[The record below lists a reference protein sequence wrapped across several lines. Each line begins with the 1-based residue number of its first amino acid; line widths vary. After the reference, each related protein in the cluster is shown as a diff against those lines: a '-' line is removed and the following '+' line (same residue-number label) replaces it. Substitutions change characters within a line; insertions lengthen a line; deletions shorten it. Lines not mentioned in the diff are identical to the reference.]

1 MAGKCRTHDERIFT
15 NYPNNKTMKIRHIV
29 LNVLSIAFIV
39 FLTIPELDGQ
49 NVDSLNLAKESQHF
63 SFYAAHGDI
72 KVLDSL
78 AITLENN
85 YSRITSHLGIQ
96 IDKKI
101 NVKVF
106 PNLKAFHVAINYPD
120 APDWVV
126 GSSNGDE
133 LMMVSPLN
141 PGSIHTYESLM
152 QVIVHEFVHIAVSYA
167 RGDKGWTTIPR
178 WLNEGYAQYEAGQ
191 VNDHIRK
198 IAESGVTEKA
208 PPTWTQ
214 LENAS
219 VMEFGNMNGYGLS
232 VTIVEFL
239 VVTYG
244 IDKLVSLIKA
254 PENFETIYGLS
265 EDALE
270 KQWIQ
275 YLKHEKIE

>member
-1 MAGKCRTHDERIFT
+1 MKTRTV
-15 NYPNNKTMKIRHIV
+15 V
-29 LNVLSIAFIV
+29 LNVLSIAFFM
-39 FLTIPELDGQ
+39 FLTISKLVGQ
-49 NVDSLNLAKESQHF
+49 NNDSLNLAKESQHF
-63 SFYAAHGDI
+63 HYYSTSGDI

-78 AITLENN
+78 ATTLENN
-85 YSRITSHLGIQ
+85 YSRITNHLGIQ
-96 IDKKI
+96 LDKKI

-106 PNLKAFHVAINYPD
+106 PNLKSFHLAINYPD

-167 RGDKGWTTIPR
+167 RGDKGWTTLPR

-191 VNDHIRK
+191 INEHIRK
-198 IAESGVTEKA
+198 IVESSVIAKD

-214 LENAS
+214 LAS
-219 VMEFGNMNGYGLS
+219 ASAMEFGNMNGYGLS

-239 VVTYG
+239 VLEYG
-244 IDKLVSLIKA
+244 IEKLVLLIKK
-254 PENFETIYGLS
+254 PENLENIYGLS
-265 EDALE
+265 ENTLE

>member
-1 MAGKCRTHDERIFT
+1 MK
-15 NYPNNKTMKIRHIV
+15 MKISPV
-29 LNVLSIAFIV
+29 VFNMLSIV
-39 FLTIPELDGQ
+39 FLVCLSISKLVGQ
-49 NVDSLNLAKESQHF
+49 NSDSLNLSKESQHF
-63 SFYAAHGDI
+63 NFYSTNGDI

-78 AITLENN
+78 AINLENN
-85 YSRITSHLGIQ
+85 YSRITNHLGIQ

-106 PNLKAFHVAINYPD
+106 PDIKSFHVAINYPD

-141 PGSIHTYESLM
+141 PGSIHTFESLM

-167 RGDKGWTTIPR
+167 RGDKGCTTLPR
-178 WLNEGYAQYEAGQ
+178 WLSEGYAQYEAGQ
-191 VNDHIRK
+191 VNEQIRK
-198 IAESGVTEKA
+198 KVETSVVANT
-208 PPTWTQ
+208 PPTWAQ
-214 LENAS
+214 LDTAS

-244 IDKLVSLIKA
+244 IDKLVLLIKK
-254 PENFETIYGLS
+254 PENFEIIYGLS
-265 EDALE
+265 EYTLE

-275 YLKHEKIE
+275 YVKHEKID

>member
-1 MAGKCRTHDERIFT
+1 MKTRLAVLQILALVIF
-15 NYPNNKTMKIRHIV
+15 V
-29 LNVLSIAFIV
+29 C
-39 FLTIPELDGQ
+39 LTISKVAGQ
-49 NVDSLNLAKESQHF
+49 NNDALNLAKESQHF
-63 SFYAAHGDI
+63 NFYSTHADI

-85 YSRITSHLGIQ
+85 YSRITTHLGID
-96 IDKKI
+96 IDKKL

-106 PNLKAFHVAINYPD
+106 PDLKTFHVAINYPD

-126 GSSNGDE
+126 GSCNGDE

-167 RGDKGWTTIPR
+167 RGDKGWTTLPR
-178 WLNEGYAQYEAGQ
+178 WLSEGYAQYEAGQ
-191 VNDHIRK
+191 VNERIRK
-198 IAESGVTEKA
+198 NVESSVIANT
-208 PPTWTQ
+208 PPTWSQ
-214 LENAS
+214 LDTLS

-244 IDKLVSLIKA
+244 IDKLVLLIKD

-265 EDALE
+265 KNTLE

>member
-1 MAGKCRTHDERIFT
+1 
-15 NYPNNKTMKIRHIV
+15 MKIRHVV
-29 LNVLSIAFIV
+29 LNVLSIAFFV
-39 FLTIPELDGQ
+39 FLTFSKLVGQ
-49 NVDSLNLAKESQHF
+49 NIDSLNLAKESRHF
-63 SFYAAHGDI
+63 NFYSTNGDI

-78 AITLENN
+78 AIVLENN
-85 YSRITSHLGIQ
+85 YSRITNHLGIQ

-106 PNLKAFHVAINYPD
+106 PNLKTFHLAINYPD

-167 RGDKGWTTIPR
+167 RGDKGWTTLPR

-191 VNDHIRK
+191 INEHIRK
-198 IAESGVTEKA
+198 IVESSVIAKT

-214 LENAS
+214 LDTAS

-244 IDKLVSLIKA
+244 IEKLVLLIKE
-254 PENFETIYGLS
+254 PENFENIYGLS
-265 EDALE
+265 ENTLE

>member
-1 MAGKCRTHDERIFT
+1 
-15 NYPNNKTMKIRHIV
+15 MKIRLVDLNIHSIV
-29 LNVLSIAFIV
+29 ILVCLITVKLA
-39 FLTIPELDGQ
+39 GQ
-49 NVDSLNLAKESQHF
+49 NIDSLNLAKESQHF
-63 SFYAAHGDI
+63 IFYSTHGDI

-85 YSRITSHLGIQ
+85 YSRITNHLGIQ

-106 PNLKAFHVAINYPD
+106 PNVKSFHAAIHYPD

-126 GSSNGDE
+126 GSCIGDE
-133 LMMVSPLN
+133 LLMVSPLN
-141 PGSIHTYESLM
+141 PGSVHTYESLM
-152 QVIVHEFVHIAVSYA
+152 QVIVHEFVHIAVYYA
-167 RGDKGWTTIPR
+167 VGDKVVTGLPK

-191 VNDHIRK
+191 VNEHIRK
-198 IAESGVTEKA
+198 LVESSLIEKA
-208 PPTWTQ
+208 PPTWKQ
-214 LENAS
+214 LDAAS
-219 VMEFGNMNGYGLS
+219 AMEFGSMNGYGLS

-244 IDKLVSLIKA
+244 IDKLISLIKE
-254 PENFETIYGLS
+254 PENIETIYGLP
-265 EDALE
+265 ENTLE

>member
-1 MAGKCRTHDERIFT
+1 
-15 NYPNNKTMKIRHIV
+15 MKIRHVV
-29 LNVLSIAFIV
+29 LNVLSIAFFV
-39 FLTIPELDGQ
+39 FLTISKLVGQ
-49 NVDSLNLAKESQHF
+49 NNDSLNLAKESQHF
-63 SFYAAHGDI
+63 DYYSANGDI

-85 YSRITSHLGIQ
+85 YSRITNHLGIQ

-101 NVKVF
+101 KVKVF
-106 PNLKAFHVAINYPD
+106 PNIQAFHAAINLPD

-126 GSSNGDE
+126 GGTLNTDE
-133 LMMVSPLN
+133 IMMVSPLH

-152 QVIVHEFVHIAVSYA
+152 QVIVHEFTHIAVYYA
-167 RGDKGWTTIPR
+167 CGDKGVTGLPR

-191 VNDHIRK
+191 VNEHIRK
-198 IAESGVTEKA
+198 IVELSVIAKT

-214 LENAS
+214 LDTVS

-244 IDKLVSLIKA
+244 IDKLVLLIKE
-254 PENFETIYGLS
+254 PENFEIIYGLS
-265 EDALE
+265 EYTLE